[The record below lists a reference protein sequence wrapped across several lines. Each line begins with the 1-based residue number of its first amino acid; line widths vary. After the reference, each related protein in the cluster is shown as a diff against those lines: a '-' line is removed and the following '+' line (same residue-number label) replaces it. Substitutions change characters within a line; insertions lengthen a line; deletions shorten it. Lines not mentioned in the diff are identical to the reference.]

1 MMRFASKTALILI
14 LILLVLSFN
23 PVLAGPKAPEITSEA
38 AVLMDAVSGEIIFA
52 KNENQRWA
60 PASLTKIMTLYLVC
74 EQLQAGKISI
84 QDPVPISE
92 KAWRTSGSKMFVLVD
107 TQVPVEEL
115 IKGITIVSGND
126 ACVALAEYIGGTEE
140 EFVRRMNA
148 KAREL
153 GLDNTHFVNAHGLG
167 DPDQYSTARDLAF
180 LSRDYLQKFPEMLQ
194 YHSTRE
200 YEYNGI
206 KQYNRNG
213 LLKYPEIDGLK
224 TGRLSSTSNLIA
236 TGKKDD
242 YRLIAVILGADSE
255 AGREKDAYALL
266 NYGFDN
272 YQARKAGEKGQSFGK
287 VRVYKGKG
295 SSVQAVLPEDL
306 FVTILKGET
315 PSIRTELPKY
325 LEAPLAKGEKIG
337 ELLVETRDGE
347 KRFPLVAEKDI
358 PRSNFLKVFF
368 HSIWL
373 AIRGLFG

>member
-1 MMRFASKTALILI
+1 
-14 LILLVLSFN
+14 N
-23 PVLAGPKAPEITSEA
+23 PVLARPAVPEISCGA
-38 AVLMDAVSGEIIFA
+38 AVLLDAASGDIIYA

-60 PASLTKIMTLYLVC
+60 PASLTKIMTLYLAC
-74 EQLQAGKISI
+74 EQLKAGEITLE
-84 QDPVPISE
+84 DPVPISE
-92 KAWRTSGSKMFVLVD
+92 RAWRTSGSKMFVLVD

-115 IKGITIVSGND
+115 FKGITIVSGND
-126 ACVALAEYIGGTEE
+126 ACVALAEYIRGTEE
-140 EFVRRMNA
+140 EFVNRMNA
-148 KAREL
+148 KASDL
-153 GLDNTHFVNAHGLG
+153 GLGDTHFVNAHGLG

-180 LSRDYLQKFPEMLQ
+180 LSRDYLLSFPEMLQ
-194 YHSTRE
+194 YHSTKE

-224 TGRLSSTSNLIA
+224 TGRLSSTNNLIA
-236 TGKKDD
+236 TGKRDD
-242 YRLIAVILGADSE
+242 YRLIVVILGASSE
-255 AGREKDAYALL
+255 EEREKDAYALL

-272 YQARKAGEKGQSFGK
+272 YQAQKIGEKGQGYGK
-287 VRVYKGKG
+287 VRVFKGKG

-315 PSIRTELPKY
+315 PDIRADLPKY
-325 LEAPLAKGEKIG
+325 LEAPVTKGTKIG

-347 KRFPLVAEKDI
+347 KRYPLVAEKDI
-358 PRSNFLKVFF
+358 ARSNFLKVFF

>member
-1 MMRFASKTALILI
+1 
-14 LILLVLSFN
+14 
-23 PVLAGPKAPEITSEA
+23 
-38 AVLMDAVSGEIIFA
+38 
-52 KNENQRWA
+52 
-60 PASLTKIMTLYLVC
+60 
-74 EQLQAGKISI
+74 
-84 QDPVPISE
+84 
-92 KAWRTSGSKMFVLVD
+92 
-107 TQVPVEEL
+107 
-115 IKGITIVSGND
+115 
-126 ACVALAEYIGGTEE
+126 
-140 EFVRRMNA
+140 
-148 KAREL
+148 
-153 GLDNTHFVNAHGLG
+153 
-167 DPDQYSTARDLAF
+167 
-180 LSRDYLQKFPEMLQ
+180 MLQ

-295 SSVQAVLPEDL
+295 SFVQAVLPEDL